1 MRLMVLLAPVLLSGC
16 ATAVLLPA
24 DSRSELDPIDFF
36 EGSSRGVGTF
46 HRIFAEPSRLE
57 VESTG
62 IRRRNGDLV
71 LTQRIR
77 QQSGGTPR
85 TRTWIIRPVRPGRYT
100 GTLTEAV
107 GPVEITTNGPR
118 ASVRYAMKSGLS
130 VRQQLALQS
139 DGTLLNHLEVRKW
152 GLRVARVDETI
163 RKLP

>member
-1 MRLMVLLAPVLLSGC
+1 MVLLALVPLSGC

-24 DSRSELDPIDFF
+24 DSGSEFSPIDFF
-36 EGSSRGVGTF
+36 ENSSRGVGTF
-46 HRIFAEPSRLE
+46 HRVFAAPARLE
-57 VESTG
+57 VASTG
-62 IRRRNGDLV
+62 TRRPNGELV

-77 QQSGGTPR
+77 QGGDAPR
-85 TRTWIIRPVRPGRYT
+85 TRTWTIRPVGPNRYT

-107 GPVEITTNGPR
+107 GPVHITTDGPR
-118 ASVRYAMKSGLS
+118 ASVHYAMKDGLT

-152 GLRVARVDETI
+152 GLRVARVNERI

>member
-1 MRLMVLLAPVLLSGC
+1 MRLMVLLAPLLLTGC

-24 DSRSELDPIDFF
+24 DSRSSLDPIEFF
-36 EGSSRGVGTF
+36 QGATQGEGTF
-46 HRIFAEPSRLE
+46 HRIFAAPARLE

-62 IRRRNGDLV
+62 IRKRNGDLV

-77 QQSGGTPR
+77 RSGEAPR
-85 TRTWIIRPVRPGRYT
+85 TRTWIIRPVGPDRYT

-118 ASVRYAMKSGLS
+118 ASVRYAMKNGLS

-139 DGTLLNHLEVRKW
+139 DGSLLNHLEVRKW
-152 GLRVARVDETI
+152 GMRVARVDETI
-163 RKLP
+163 RKLR